1 MNNSFL
7 LIKWLSFFPR
17 APEMAI
23 RKFSGIQNK
32 MAKV

>member
-1 MNNSFL
+1 MNSTFL

-17 APEMAI
+17 APEMPI
-23 RKFSGIQNK
+23 SKFSGMQNK